1 MRKKILLLGGCGFIG
16 SHLADVLLNKGYQV
30 ILFDRKNINLKN
42 VIHLKGKIDLIEGD
56 FLNEIDLRKAIK
68 GMDYI
73 VHLVYTTLPFTSI
86 DNIIYD
92 IETNVIGSIKLLN
105 LMRENKNQKIIF
117 ISSGGTVYGKA
128 IKLPMDEYHM
138 TNPISSYGIT
148 KLVIEKYLFLFKHI
162 SNINYLILRLSN
174 LYGERYDIRKS
185 QGIINVFLNKIK
197 NDEDITIYGDGN
209 NIRDYIYIKDFC
221 EAFIRLIDRDI
232 NNEILNIGSGIG
244 YSINDVVKN
253 IKEVV
258 NKKFKI
264 KYINDRGID
273 VGKNILN
280 IDKIRRKINWTPQV
294 KLKDGIK
301 STWEWEKNEK
311 QG

>member
-1 MRKKILLLGGCGFIG
+1 MRKKVLLLGGCGFIG

-42 VIHLKGKIDLIEGD
+42 VIHLKGKIDVIEGD
-56 FLNEIDLRKAIK
+56 FLNEIDLRKAIE

-73 VHLVYTTLPFTSI
+73 VHLVYSTLPFTSI
-86 DNIIYD
+86 DNIVYD
-92 IETNVIGSIKLLN
+92 VETNVIGSIKLLN

-117 ISSGGTVYGKA
+117 ISSGGTIYGKA
-128 IKLPMDEYHM
+128 VKLPLDEYHM

-197 NDEDITIYGDGN
+197 NGEDIIIYGDGN

-221 EAFIRLIDRDI
+221 EAFIRLIDQDI

-258 NKKFKI
+258 NKNFKV

-273 VGKNILN
+273 VGKNVLN
-280 IDKIRRKINWTPQV
+280 IDKIRKKINWAPQV

-311 QG
+311 